1 MSTFICIYLFF
12 KKNNRLAQCQAI
24 SGQYLLGTNFS
35 ILNVR
40 HSYRL
45 GQPVAVQA
53 EKDRG
58 STVSLGNAPAPEL
71 PSYWTD
77 SFCIETLPE
86 GFQPRQR
93 KDRLLRLR
101 ALTKTY
107 LSIQQASWAQ

>member
-1 MSTFICIYLFF
+1 M
-12 KKNNRLAQCQAI
+12 
-24 SGQYLLGTNFS
+24 LGTNFS

-93 KDRLLRLR
+93 KDRLLYVSPSTESIDKNISEYPASKLGPIMN
-101 ALTKTY
+101 LTSRTE
-107 LSIQQASWAQ
+107 